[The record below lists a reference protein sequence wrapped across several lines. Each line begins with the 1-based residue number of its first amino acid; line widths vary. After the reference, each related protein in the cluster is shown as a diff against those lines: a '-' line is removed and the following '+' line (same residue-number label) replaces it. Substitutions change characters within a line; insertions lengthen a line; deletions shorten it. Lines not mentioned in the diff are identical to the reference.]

1 MEPIPIP
8 GAPGELLDK
17 IAILRLKTERLG
29 RPEQRANAARELA
42 LLEALAAARLP
53 DSDALRRLS
62 RDLEAVNGELWEIED
77 AIRECE
83 RAGDFGDGFVD
94 LARRVYRRND
104 RRAALKREVNL
115 LLDSEIVEEKSY
127 AAY

>member
-17 IAILRLKTERLG
+17 IAILRIKPERLG

-53 DSDALRRLS
+53 DSDALRRLA

-83 RAGDFGDGFVD
+83 RAGDFGTGFVD

-104 RRAALKREVNL
+104 RRAALKREINL